1 MKEFAKALLKG
12 LGFELIRRRPHGE
25 DLLTANK
32 VDVVLDVGANDGLY
46 GRFIRAAGYRGRIV
60 SFEPLRDTFNRLKA
74 QAAKDP
80 LWETINVGL
89 GRAEGVQTISIARRS
104 VFSSILQPLPSLKN
118 FAPTD
123 VEAVGQEQLTMNSL
137 DTVFGH
143 FVRPNEKAFLKVDTQ
158 GYEKEVIL
166 GAEESLASIWGVQL
180 ELSLKPLYQ
189 GEASIAEM
197 ITMLEKRGFHLS
209 LIDPVTYDRARG
221 VLLQADCVFLKD
233 DRGV

>member
-1 MKEFAKALLKG
+1 MKESAKDVLKL

-25 DLLTANK
+25 DLLTANA
-32 VDVVLDVGANDGLY
+32 VDVVIDVGANDGLY

-60 SFEPLRDTFNRLKA
+60 SFEPLRSTFDLLKA

-80 LWETINVGL
+80 LWETINAGL
-89 GRAEGVQTISIARRS
+89 GRENGVQTISIARRS

-118 FAPTD
+118 FASAD

-137 DTVFGH
+137 DTVFSR
-143 FVRPNEKAFLKVDTQ
+143 FVRPREKAFLKVDTQ

-189 GEASIAEM
+189 GEASFAEM
-197 ITMLEKRGFHLS
+197 IAMLEKRGFHLG
-209 LIDPVTYDRARG
+209 LIDPVTYDRAKG

-233 DRGV
+233 ARDN